1 MRGIS
6 GDMRGSIGATGGSI
20 RSTNI
25 YRVGRSSRVRRN
37 GVNASSSLSLKGIQV
52 IL

>member
-1 MRGIS
+1 MRGTG
-6 GDMRGSIGATGGSI
+6 GDMRGSISATRGSI

-25 YRVGRSSRVRRN
+25 YKVGRLSRVRRN
-37 GVNASSSLSLKGIQV
+37 GVSASSSLSLKGIQV